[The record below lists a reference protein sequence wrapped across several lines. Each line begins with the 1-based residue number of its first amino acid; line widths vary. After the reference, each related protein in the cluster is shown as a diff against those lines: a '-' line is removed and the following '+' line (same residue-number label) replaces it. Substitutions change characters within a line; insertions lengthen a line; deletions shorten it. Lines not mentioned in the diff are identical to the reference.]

1 MTSRFRCRDSDK
13 LRAAKEIFAAWER
26 NGIIRRSSSQWSSPL
41 HLVKKKDGSWRPC
54 GDFRCLNLVTKA
66 DKYPVPNLADF
77 SSHLEGCTV
86 FSTLD
91 LKNGHLQVALE
102 PSAVPKT
109 AVITPFGLFEF
120 LRMPFGLKNAGMT
133 FQRFM
138 HRLFN
143 GLDFVFIYINDVLI
157 ASKSRQEH
165 TGHLREVLCQLRA
178 AGLVLNMPKCTFARS
193 TMEFLGHQLSASGI
207 RPLPGKVEA
216 LHLHPQ
222 PSNIKELQGFLGL
235 LNFYRRFIPK
245 AAKILAP
252 LTEVLKGAPS
262 ATCKLQWSQPML
274 TAFLSAKLSLAS
286 AAELAHPSSAAEPA
300 VVPDASSSHVGAALA
315 VRGSH

>member
-1 MTSRFRCRDSDK
+1 MTSRFRRWDSDK
-13 LRAAKEIFAAWER
+13 LRAAKEIFSAWER

-54 GDFRCLNLVTKA
+54 GNFRRLNLDIKA
-66 DKYPVPNLADF
+66 DKYQVPNLADF

-91 LKNGHLQVALE
+91 LKNGYLQVPLE
-102 PSAVPKT
+102 PSVVPKT

-165 TGHLREVLCQLRA
+165 AGHLREVLRRLRA
-178 AGLVLNMPKCTFARS
+178 AGLVLNVPKCTFACS
-193 TMEFLGHQLSASGI
+193 TVEFLSHQVSASGI

-216 LHLHPQ
+216 LRLHPPTIQ
-222 PSNIKELQGFLGL
+222 HQGAAGFL
-235 LNFYRRFIPK
+235 R
-245 AAKILAP
+245 
-252 LTEVLKGAPS
+252 T
-262 ATCKLQWSQPML
+262 
-274 TAFLSAKLSLAS
+274 
-286 AAELAHPSSAAEPA
+286 AELLLPIHSQGGPASGSAHRGPQGSSQRHLQAP
-300 VVPDASSSHVGAALA
+300 VVPAHAHRFPLS
-315 VRGSH
+315 